1 MKPMRA
7 SEDKAD
13 SDLAQKLDA
22 ARRQAA
28 TPLTREEVGQIIGE
42 MVDSLHGDLSS
53 VDLKI
58 YRELESLTA
67 DIQSARAEIA
77 AIRPDEISTQ
87 FIPTAADE
95 LDAVVGATAEAAGR
109 ILDCAEQIQEIAE
122 GVDAEVRD
130 KLVAL
135 VTDIFEACNFQD
147 ITGQRITKVVKT
159 LQNIESRIGKMVALL
174 GEEINK
180 AAEASGTEAPVS
192 DPNDEQSLLNGP
204 QLEGDGIDQDE
215 IDALLNS
222 FD

>member
-1 MKPMRA
+1 MNSMRA
-7 SEDKAD
+7 SDGRAD
-13 SDLAQKLDA
+13 PDLERKLDA
-22 ARRQAA
+22 ARRDAA
-28 TPLTREEVGQIIGE
+28 TPLTREEVGEIIGE
-42 MVDSLHGDLSS
+42 MVESLHGDLSS

-67 DIQSARAEIA
+67 DIENARAEIA

-109 ILDCAEQIQEIAE
+109 ILDCAEQIQDIAA
-122 GVDAEVRD
+122 GVEAEARD

-159 LQNIESRIGKMVALL
+159 LQNIEARIGQMVALL
-174 GEEINK
+174 GEEIKK
-180 AAEASGTEAPVS
+180 AAEASGVEAPVS
-192 DPNDEQSLLNGP
+192 DPNDQASLLNGP

>member
-1 MKPMRA
+1 MRA
-7 SEDKAD
+7 SDGKAD
-13 SDLAQKLDA
+13 SDIERKLDV
-22 ARRQAA
+22 ARREAA
-28 TPLTREEVGQIIGE
+28 TPLTREEVAQIIGE

-67 DIQSARAEIA
+67 DIQNARAEIA

-109 ILDCAEQIQEIAE
+109 ILDCAEQIQDIAA
-122 GVDAEVRD
+122 GVETEVRD

-159 LQNIESRIGKMVALL
+159 LQNIEARIGQMVSLL
-174 GEEINK
+174 GEEIRK
-180 AAEASGTEAPVS
+180 AAEASGVDAPVN
-192 DPNDEQSLLNGP
+192 DPNDEASLLNGP